1 MTELD
6 TSGTPAGSSAAVTD
20 PAAAPVPAPAAP
32 APPARRSR
40 LRLPVRRGRA
50 GTGPGRATLVLASAV
65 LLLIVVVA
73 IAPGLFTS
81 TSPTDTDPVHALIA
95 PDGAHW
101 FGTDQLGRDIFTRVL
116 YGTRPSLLLG
126 TGATVLAVAGGA
138 VLGLAAAL
146 GGRVADQVLMRLADV
161 LLALP
166 PILLALLAVTVLGSG
181 SVNVMIAIAVAF
193 IPGYARIVRAETLVV
208 RRSGY
213 VEAAVGLGLPRPLL
227 IIRHVVPNALGPMLV
242 LATVGFGSSLIAA
255 SGLSFL
261 GLGPQPPSPEWG
273 AMLSEGRDFLQT
285 AWWLGI
291 FPGAAITL
299 TALIVN
305 TVGRRAQTGF
315 TRRTAR

>member
-6 TSGTPAGSSAAVTD
+6 TAPPGTPASAAASPRRT
-20 PAAAPVPAPAAP
+20 A
-32 APPARRSR
+32 ARRAR
-40 LRLPVRRGRA
+40 AVR
-50 GTGPGRATLVLASAV
+50 PGRGGRVTLVLASAV
-65 LLLIVVVA
+65 LLLIVLVA
-73 IAPGLFTS
+73 ADPGLFS
-81 TSPTDTDPVHALIA
+81 SASPIDTDPLHALSA
-95 PDGAHW
+95 PSGAHW

-116 YGTRPSLLLG
+116 YGARPSVLMG
-126 TGATVLAVAGGA
+126 TGATLLAAAGGA

-166 PILLALLAVTVLGSG
+166 PILLALLAVTILGSG
-181 SVNVMIAIAVAF
+181 PVNVMIAIAAAYV
-193 IPGYARIVRAETLVV
+193 PGYARIVRAETLVI

-227 IIRHVVPNALGPMLV
+227 ILRHVVPNALGPMLV
-242 LATVGFGSSLIAA
+242 LATVGFGSALIAA

-299 TALIVN
+299 TALVVN
-305 TVGRRAQTGF
+305 TVGRRAQSGF
-315 TRRTAR
+315 TRRTTR